1 MSAMWFKAIDV
12 SRFRQFR
19 AAVEVRD
26 LAPGLNV
33 IAGDNEEG
41 KSTLLQAVRAALFD
55 KYTSSVADAYRPYGE
70 SVSPRV
76 GLVFE
81 IDAVEYRLDKVF
93 SRKKDG
99 EAMLSADD
107 GRRWEGPQAEDALA
121 ELLGFSYA
129 QRGASKPEHQGLAGL
144 LWVEQ
149 ARAFEA
155 VALSDQSRRQLH
167 SVFDTEM
174 SELLGGEHGEAL
186 HRRVAELRDTYFDKR
201 DKPRGDYRQL
211 QERHARLAERLEQ
224 ASLDLRAYEHKTDQL
239 DKHQAALRS
248 YLDDR
253 ALEKAQAKLRDAR
266 DRHARVQALAG
277 QVEAGRQKL
286 SLSEAEQKAARLAWE
301 TRSKL
306 VQEQQQAQ
314 QVLNRARELL
324 AQRETEVE
332 PAGTAVDALQA
343 KLATEKQNKAAH
355 EGRLRRARDAEQLAR
370 LTTEQKVLDAVLE
383 QARAADAARRRC
395 QTQRD
400 AIRVTTESLD
410 ALRSAEHDRLLAEVR
425 LRAAATRVDY
435 RLQPAAPVQLAGKPI
450 QGEDSVL
457 VTEASALEVDGIG
470 SFTIHPGGEDLDRL
484 QAQLQAQ
491 ERMLQD
497 QLGEL
502 GVADIGAAEGAFKAR
517 QAFENE
523 AKEHKAR
530 LSGLAPHG
538 LSELEERVASLDSQR
553 QALLSRIG
561 EGDQGHG
568 EPLALER
575 ELGELDDRIVAL
587 ETELTLGQRVFGERR
602 EAVVEAGAAARSAQ
616 SQAQAVQQALEAA
629 RRTGPDDRLAGML
642 ADAERGLELDK
653 QQLAALERTLEAEN
667 PEVVA
672 FEVARCATALDQVK
686 ADLGRLEREVN
697 DLGVELTALG
707 QRGLAE
713 ELAQV
718 ESEHAAVRRE
728 LNHIETQALAVDL
741 LYRTLDAALKR
752 AKEALAQ
759 PVIARLLPY
768 LRQLIPG
775 AEPSISEDMVLTGIR
790 RENATE
796 PFTDLSIGT
805 REQLA
810 VLVRL
815 AYADLLSEQ
824 GMPVTVVL
832 DDALVNSDDERRER
846 MKAILYQAAQRYQV
860 LVLTCHGR
868 EYRDAGG
875 CFIRLADCKAGDD
888 QQKKGAL

>member
-1 MSAMWFKAIDV
+1 MWFKSIAV

-26 LAPGLNV
+26 LTPGLNV

-81 IDAVEYRLDKVF
+81 IDGVEYRLDKVF

-99 EAMLSADD
+99 EATLSAGD
-107 GRRWEGPQAEDALA
+107 GRRWEGPQAEDAVA

-129 QRGASKPEHQGLAGL
+129 QRGASKSEHQGLAGL

-155 VALSDQSRRQLH
+155 VALSEQSRRQLH

-186 HRRVAELRDTYFDKR
+186 HRRVAELREAYFDKR

-211 QERHARLAERLEQ
+211 QERHAQLAERLEQ
-224 ASLDLRAYEHKTDQL
+224 ARLDLQAYEHKTDQL
-239 DKHQAALRS
+239 DKHQTALSS

-253 ALEKAQAKLRDAR
+253 VLEKAQAKLRHAR

-314 QVLNRARELL
+314 QLLTRARERL

-332 PAGTAVDALQA
+332 PAGKAVDALKA
-343 KLATEKQNKAAH
+343 KLFAEKENKAAQ
-355 EGRLRRARDAEQLAR
+355 EARLRRARDAEQLAR
-370 LTTEQKVLDAVLE
+370 LTAEQQGLNAVLE
-383 QARAADAARRRC
+383 QARAADAARRHC
-395 QTQRD
+395 QAQRD
-400 AIRVTTESLD
+400 AIRVTAESLD
-410 ALRSAEHDRLLAEVR
+410 TLRIAEHDRVLAEVR

-435 RLQPAAPVQLAGKPI
+435 RLQPAAPVRLAGKPI

-457 VTEASALEVDGIG
+457 VTEASALEADGIG
-470 SFTIHPGGEDLDRL
+470 TFTIHPGGEDLDRL
-484 QAQLQAQ
+484 HAQLQAHA
-491 ERMLQD
+491 RTLQD

-523 AKEHKAR
+523 ANEHKAR

-538 LSELEERVASLDSQR
+538 LSELEERAASLDSQR

-561 EGDQGHG
+561 EGEHAPG
-568 EPLALER
+568 EPVALER

-587 ETELTLGQRVFGERR
+587 EAELAQRQRVFGERR

-616 SQAQAVQQALEAA
+616 SQAQAAQQALEAA
-629 RRTGPDDRLAGML
+629 RTAAADDKLAGTL
-642 ADAERGLELDK
+642 ADADRALELGK
-653 QQLAALERTLEAEN
+653 QQLAALELTLEAES
-667 PEVVA
+667 PEVVSL
-672 FEVARCATALDQVK
+672 EVERCETALDQVK
-686 ADLGRLEREVN
+686 ADMGRLEREVN

-718 ESEHAAVRRE
+718 ESDHAAVQRE
-728 LNHIETQALAVDL
+728 LNHTEAQALAVDL
-741 LYRTLDAALKR
+741 LYRTLDEALKR
-752 AKEALAQ
+752 AKEAIAR
-759 PVIARLLPY
+759 PVIARVLPY

-790 RENATE
+790 RENTTE
-796 PFTDLSIGT
+796 SFTDLSIGT

-824 GMPVTVVL
+824 GTPVTVIL

-860 LVLTCHGR
+860 LVLTCHER

-875 CFIRLADCKAGDD
+875 SFIRLADCKVGKYA
-888 QQKKGAL
+888 